1 MINLSI
7 KLYVKYIERD
17 KNVPYRMHI
26 TVSAA
31 TSQDIAAA

>member
-7 KLYVKYIERD
+7 KLYIKYIERD
-17 KNVPYRMHI
+17 KNDRYRMYI